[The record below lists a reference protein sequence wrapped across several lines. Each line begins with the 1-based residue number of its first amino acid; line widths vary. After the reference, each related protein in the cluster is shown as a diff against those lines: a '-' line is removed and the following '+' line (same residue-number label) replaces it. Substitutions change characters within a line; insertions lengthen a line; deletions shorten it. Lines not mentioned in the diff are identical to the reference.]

1 MKKTMLIFVSVLM
14 ISLMSCS
21 SNDDVKQNWTFTITT
36 VQSVSPTM
44 EGYPVTTTITT
55 EQDNLTAAE
64 DDQAI
69 KAMAGTTSMTNGG
82 YTFTTTISVTK
93 AVKK

>member
-1 MKKTMLIFVSVLM
+1 MLIFVSVLM

-21 SNDDVKQNWTFTITT
+21 SNDDVRQNWTFTITT
-36 VQSVSPTM
+36 VQSVSPAM
-44 EGYPVTTTITT
+44 EGYPITTTITT
-55 EQDNLTAAE
+55 EQDNLTATEA
-64 DDQAI
+64 DQAI
-69 KAMAGTTSMTNGG
+69 KAMVGSTSMTNGG